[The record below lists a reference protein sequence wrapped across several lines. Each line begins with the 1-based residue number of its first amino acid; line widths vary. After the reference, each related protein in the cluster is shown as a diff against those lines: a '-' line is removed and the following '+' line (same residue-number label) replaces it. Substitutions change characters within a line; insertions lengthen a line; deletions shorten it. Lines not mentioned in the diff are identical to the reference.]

1 MGLLLALVLLTD
13 QLDNKAHARII
24 RIGALAAGSNS
35 NNLNLNVNVMS
46 CPIAHPSL
54 P

>member
-35 NNLNLNVNVMS
+35 NNLNLNVMS
-46 CPIAHPSL
+46 CPIAHPAL